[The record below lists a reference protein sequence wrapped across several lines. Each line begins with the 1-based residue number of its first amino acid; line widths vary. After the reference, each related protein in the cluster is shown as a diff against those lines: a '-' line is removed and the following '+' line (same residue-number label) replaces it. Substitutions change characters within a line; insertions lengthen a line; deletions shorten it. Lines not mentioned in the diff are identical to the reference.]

1 MKNIVKSLTLLL
13 WLSACQSLNFND
25 VNMVAPNSRLLPP
38 LEASVNRKALKD
50 NFDTVKTEDGRAFVY
65 DDNIQFL
72 GATYQKDRRPR
83 DVETVFL
90 RNMDN
95 ITQRYGEKK
104 GKITMR
110 ISNTRA
116 YHSGYLYTVPSV
128 LTLHIA
134 NLLGMPYVYD
144 NMDIEIEVTITDNKG
159 NPVRKYIETG
169 HAETP
174 VAMYYGYSTSNA
186 PLLSTIRATQD
197 ALRKINMQI
206 ANEFEAINKQLK

>member
-1 MKNIVKSLTLLL
+1 MTIMRQIIKSVVILLL
-13 WLSACQSLNFND
+13 VSACQSVNFND
-25 VNMVAPNSRLLPP
+25 VNMVAPNARLLPP
-38 LEASVNRKALKD
+38 MEAKISRKALKE
-50 NFDTVKTEDGRAFVY
+50 NFDTVKTEDGRAYVY
-65 DDNIQFL
+65 DDSFQFA

-83 DVETVFL
+83 DVETVFI

-95 ITQRYGEKK
+95 ITQSYGEKK
-104 GKITMR
+104 GTITLR
-110 ISNTRA
+110 VSNTRA
-116 YHSGYLYTVPSV
+116 YHTGYFYTVPSV

-134 NLLGMPYVYD
+134 NLFGLPYVYD
-144 NMDIEIEVTITDNKG
+144 NMDVTIADKKG
-159 NPVRKYIETG
+159 NPVRKYIEVG

-206 ANEFEAINKQLK
+206 ANDFEAINSQLK